1 MCEPISAATMAATAA
16 ASMYMQYQMAKK
28 QENMQKDAMRKQ
40 EEYQAKLDT
49 QAKEAKDKMVKDAF
63 NANELDDTMNS
74 TSFADQEEERKRRQG
89 FQSTQASK
97 LYGDMD
103 SVSTL
108 KKTLGGI

>member
-1 MCEPISAATMAATAA
+1 MCEPTAITLGVTAA
-16 ASMYMQYQMAKK
+16 ASMYMQHQMAKK
-28 QENMQKDAMRKQ
+28 QENMQNDAMRKQ

-49 QAKEAKDKMVKDAF
+49 QAKEAKDKMAKDAF
-63 NANELDDTMNS
+63 NANEIDDTMNS
-74 TSFADQEEERKRRQG
+74 TSFAAQEEERKRRQG